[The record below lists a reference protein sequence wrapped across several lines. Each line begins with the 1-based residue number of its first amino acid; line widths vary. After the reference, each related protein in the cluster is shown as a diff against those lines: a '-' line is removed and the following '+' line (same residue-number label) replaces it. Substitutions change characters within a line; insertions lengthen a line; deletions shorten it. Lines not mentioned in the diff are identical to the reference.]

1 MTLRRSS
8 SSASASPPAIGVE
21 STARHA
27 HENGFNVTLAVDAM
41 TDMTDMS
48 LDAHVNSVTRI
59 FPRLGETGPT
69 EEILALLDG
78 TRAGVPAA

>member
-1 MTLRRSS
+1 
-8 SSASASPPAIGVE
+8 
-21 STARHA
+21 
-27 HENGFNVTLAVDAM
+27 M

-48 LDAHVNSVTRI
+48 LAAHVNSVTRI